1 MHIQHFFKTLLIV
14 TAFISLGTTSLHADA
29 GAEIKDSEFAAK
41 VNGVGIS
48 SKNFN
53 QALAAAEQQF
63 ARIGNQPGDTGGNN
77 SANVKKEVLNRL
89 IDFELMLQDAKKRGI
104 VVDETIITSNLD
116 AFKKQFTEENPFS
129 SFLEK
134 NDITEEIMKEQLR
147 KQHTIQKFQGELQ
160 KELTAEI
167 SVSDDAVKEFYDK
180 NIDKFKKPEQVR
192 ASHILISVDPTA
204 DEAAAQK
211 ALEEIQVIHKQV
223 KEGTDFSELARIKSS
238 CPSSKQGGDLG
249 FFGKGQMVKPFED
262 AAFALKP
269 GEVSAPVETQFGYH
283 LIKLEEK
290 KEAGTMPLDEVKARI
305 SQYLTQVE
313 LDVAL
318 EEYIVSL
325 RDKAQITKLIKL
337 D

>member
-1 MHIQHFFKTLLIV
+1 
-14 TAFISLGTTSLHADA
+14 
-29 GAEIKDSEFAAK
+29 
-41 VNGVGIS
+41 
-48 SKNFN
+48 
-53 QALAAAEQQF
+53 
-63 ARIGNQPGDTGGNN
+63 
-77 SANVKKEVLNRL
+77 VKKEVLNRL

-204 DEAAAQK
+204 DKAAAQK

-290 KEAGTMPLDEVKARI
+290 KEAGTMPFEEVKGRI
-305 SQYLTQVE
+305 SQYLTQIE
-313 LDVAL
+313 IDIAL
-318 EEYIVSL
+318 EKYIASL
-325 RDKAQITKLIKL
+325 HDKAQITKLIKL